1 MQRDP
6 EQERTPKMAT
16 DIVIPSDLWE
26 EDEET
31 VITGWLADDGATVEE
46 GALVAEI
53 MTAKVQ
59 YEINA
64 PASGTLRI
72 KEEADA
78 VVPKGA
84 IIGSVE

>member
-1 MQRDP
+1 MEYAIIKTGGKQYRVSPGDTVDV
-6 EQERTPKMAT
+6 ER
-16 DIVIPSDLWE
+16 LR
-26 EDEET
+26 
-31 VITGWLADDGATVEE
+31 VEE

-84 IIGSVE
+84 VIGSVE

>member
-1 MQRDP
+1 
-6 EQERTPKMAT
+6 
-16 DIVIPSDLWE
+16 
-26 EDEET
+26 
-31 VITGWLADDGATVEE
+31 
-46 GALVAEI
+46 

-84 IIGSVE
+84 VIGSVE